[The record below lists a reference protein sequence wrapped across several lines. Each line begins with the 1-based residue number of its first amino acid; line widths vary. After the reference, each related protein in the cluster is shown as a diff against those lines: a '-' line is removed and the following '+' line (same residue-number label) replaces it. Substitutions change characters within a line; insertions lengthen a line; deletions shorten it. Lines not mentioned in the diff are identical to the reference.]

1 MTEKHA
7 KKKRAVVAAAIVAG
21 VLMIASGIGYRA
33 MARHLSGP
41 AGGER
46 LPADAL
52 SKLPMIIGEWAG
64 IETPLRQDVVL
75 ATDSDSH
82 VSRTYSRGVGNQ
94 SVWAYI
100 SYGVRVRD
108 MAPHRPEVCYSG
120 AGWLIEQSSDEQIAL
135 ADGSQL
141 PCRIFHFA
149 RGGLSNQKMIVL
161 NYYIVDGQYCPD
173 VSQLRWKFLQGPT
186 AVSYVLQVQIV
197 CTEMA
202 NFSTDTTIEAIRGF
216 AAASGEEIFKLL
228 PKTATPTTKEP
239 GGG

>member
-1 MTEKHA
+1 MTD
-7 KKKRAVVAAAIVAG
+7 KKTPKTRAVVAAAIVAG

-33 MARHLSGP
+33 MARQLAGP

-52 SKLPMIIGEWAG
+52 SKLPMIIGEWG
-64 IETPLRQDVVL
+64 GVDTPLSQDVVL

-82 VSRTYSRGVGNQ
+82 VSRTYSRGAANQ

-120 AGWLIEQSSDEQIAL
+120 AGWVIKQSSDQQIAL

-161 NYYIVDGQYCPD
+161 NYYIVNGRYCPD

-186 AVSYVLQVQIV
+186 AVRYVLQVQIV
-197 CTEMA
+197 CSEMA
-202 NFSTDTTIEAIRGF
+202 NFSTDAALEAIRGF
-216 AAASGEEIFKLL
+216 AAASAGEIFELL
-228 PKTATPTTKEP
+228 PKTATTMAREP
-239 GGG
+239 GSG